1 LRKRVEA
8 EAQLAQLENLGVDL
22 KSITQKLQKEG
33 LQAFAESF
41 KTLMASI
48 RHKQDLLL
56 AKD

>member
-1 LRKRVEA
+1 MEA

-56 AKD
+56 AED

>member
-1 LRKRVEA
+1 MEA

-33 LQAFAESF
+33 LHAFAESF

>member
-1 LRKRVEA
+1 MEA

-33 LQAFAESF
+33 LYAFAESF

-56 AKD
+56 AED